1 MRTDLHKKYAVPS
14 SDQNQTKTEQTMK
27 KSLIFHIILQT
38 AAAVIFIAFLLIFTR
53 HVSYSELHTVQRLA
67 GGVISSFPE
76 AEPAFLDALQDHGED
91 SRVAGEL
98 LLARYGYSEDAYF
111 RLYLQNTAVFFSV
124 FFILFIAA
132 SSVSLL
138 PFYHWKKQQK
148 AQEDRLLSLLERC
161 LDDDYSFLEQRETL
175 FPDRQDIFADTFVQ
189 LAQKLRLK
197 TEALAEEKDHTKT
210 LVTDISHQIKT
221 PLSALKTCFSLYL
234 EADTPAESEEFLTRC
249 RFQLEKLETLT
260 ASLLNISRL
269 ETAMIRPKPE
279 RTSLTEILVKAVNG
293 VYDKAAAKQIS
304 IETESFPDITLFLDE
319 KWTAEALFNLL
330 DNAVKYSPAGSFVRV
345 RIQKLCS
352 FVRLEIED
360 QGIGIPKEEYN
371 QIFRRFYRGRSRI
384 VRQSEGS
391 GVGLYLAQKILEDQ
405 GCTLSVKAAA
415 VQGSIFVV
423 QLPL

>member
-1 MRTDLHKKYAVPS
+1 M
-14 SDQNQTKTEQTMK
+14 
-27 KSLIFHIILQT
+27 
-38 AAAVIFIAFLLIFTR
+38 
-53 HVSYSELHTVQRLA
+53 
-67 GGVISSFPE
+67 
-76 AEPAFLDALQDHGED
+76 
-91 SRVAGEL
+91 
-98 LLARYGYSEDAYF
+98 
-111 RLYLQNTAVFFSV
+111 
-124 FFILFIAA
+124 
-132 SSVSLL
+132 
-138 PFYHWKKQQK
+138 KKQQK
-148 AQEDRLLSLLERC
+148 AQEAKLLSLLERC
-161 LDDDYSFLEQRETL
+161 LDDDYSFLEQGDAL
-175 FPDRQDIFADTFVQ
+175 FPARQDIFADTFVQ

-279 RTSLTEILVKAVNG
+279 MASLTEILVKAVNAA
-293 VYDKAAAKQIS
+293 YDKAAAKRIS
-304 IETESFPDITLFLDE
+304 IETETFSDITLLLDE
-319 KWTAEALFNLL
+319 KWTAEAIFNLL
-330 DNAVKYSPAGSFVRV
+330 DNAVKYSPTDSSV

-360 QGIGIPKEEYN
+360 QGIGIPREEYN
-371 QIFRRFYRGRSRI
+371 QIFRRFYRGKSRI

-391 GVGLYLAQKILEDQ
+391 GVGLYLARKILEDQ
-405 GCTLSVKAAA
+405 GGTLSVKAAA

>member
-1 MRTDLHKKYAVPS
+1 
-14 SDQNQTKTEQTMK
+14 MK
-27 KSLIFHIILQT
+27 KFLIFHIILQT
-38 AAAVIFIAFLLIFTR
+38 TAAVIFIAFILIYTR
-53 HVSYSELHTVQRLA
+53 HVSYNELHTVQRLA

-76 AEPAFLDALQDHGED
+76 AEPAFVDALQDHGEEC
-91 SRVAGEL
+91 RIAGEL
-98 LLARYGYSEDAYF
+98 LLARYGYSENAYS
-111 RLYLQNTAVFFSV
+111 RLYLQNISVIFSV
-124 FFILFIAA
+124 FFILFIATL
-132 SSVSLL
+132 SVSLF
-138 PFYHWKKQQK
+138 PFYRVKKQQH
-148 AQEDRLLSLLERC
+148 AQESKLLSLLERC
-161 LDDDYSFLEQRETL
+161 LDDDYTFLEQRDTL
-175 FPDRQDIFADTFVQ
+175 FPARQDIFADTFVQ

-234 EADTPAESEEFLTRC
+234 KADTPAESEEFLTRC

-269 ETAMIRPKPE
+269 EAAMIRPKPE
-279 RTSLTEILVKAVNG
+279 RTSLTEILVNAVNA

-304 IETESFPDITLFLDE
+304 IETETFPDITLLLDE

-330 DNAVKYSPAGSFVRV
+330 DNAVKYSPAGSSVRI
-345 RIQKLCS
+345 RIQKLYS

-371 QIFRRFYRGRSRI
+371 QIFRRFYRGRSKT

-391 GVGLYLAQKILEDQ
+391 GVGLYLARKILEDQ
-405 GCTLSVKAAA
+405 GGTLSVKAAA

>member
-1 MRTDLHKKYAVPS
+1 MRTDLHKKYAVSP
-14 SDQNQTKTEQTMK
+14 SDQKQTKTEQTMK
-27 KSLIFHIILQT
+27 KYLIFHIILQT
-38 AAAVIFIAFLLIFTR
+38 AAAVVFIAFILIFTR

-76 AEPAFLDALQDHGED
+76 AEPAFLDALQDHGGAC
-91 SRVAGEL
+91 RIAGEA
-98 LLARYGYSEDAYF
+98 LLARYGYSKDAYS
-111 RLYLQNTAVFFSV
+111 RLYLQDTSAFLGI
-124 FFILFIAA
+124 FFILFIA
-132 SSVSLL
+132 SFSVSLL
-138 PFYHWKKQQK
+138 PYYHLKKQQK
-148 AQEDRLLSLLERC
+148 AQEARLLFLLERC
-161 LDDDYSFLEQRETL
+161 LDDDYSFLEQRDAL
-175 FPDRQDIFADTFVQ
+175 FPARQDIFADTFVQ

-279 RTSLTEILVKAVNG
+279 RASLTEILVKAVNA
-293 VYDKAAAKQIS
+293 VYDKAAAKRIS
-304 IETESFPDITLFLDE
+304 IETETFPDITLLLDE
-319 KWTAEALFNLL
+319 KWTAEAIFNLL
-330 DNAVKYSPAGSFVRV
+330 DNAVKYSPADSSVRI

-360 QGIGIPKEEYN
+360 QGIGIPREEYN
-371 QIFRRFYRGRSRI
+371 QIFRRFYRGKSRI

-391 GVGLYLAQKILEDQ
+391 GVGLYLARKILEDQ
-405 GCTLSVKAAA
+405 GGTLSVKAAA

-423 QLPL
+423 QLSL

>member
-1 MRTDLHKKYAVPS
+1 MRTDLHKKYAVSPS
-14 SDQNQTKTEQTMK
+14 DHKQTKTEQTMK
-27 KSLIFHIILQT
+27 KYLIFHIILQT
-38 AAAVIFIAFLLIFTR
+38 AAAVVFIAFILIFTR

-76 AEPAFLDALQDHGED
+76 AEPAFLDALQDHGGAC
-91 SRVAGEL
+91 RIAGEA
-98 LLARYGYSEDAYF
+98 LLARYGYSEDAYS
-111 RLYLQNTAVFFSV
+111 RLYLQDTSAFLSV

-132 SSVSLL
+132 FSVSLF
-138 PFYHWKKQQK
+138 PFYHMKKQQK
-148 AQEDRLLSLLERC
+148 AQEAKLLSLLERC
-161 LDDDYSFLEQRETL
+161 LDDDYSFLEQGDAL
-175 FPDRQDIFADTFVQ
+175 FPARQDIFADTFVQ

-279 RTSLTEILVKAVNG
+279 MASLTEILVKAVNAA
-293 VYDKAAAKQIS
+293 YDKAAAKRIS
-304 IETESFPDITLFLDE
+304 IETETFSDITLLLDE
-319 KWTAEALFNLL
+319 KWTAEAIFNLL
-330 DNAVKYSPAGSFVRV
+330 DNAVKYSPTDSSV

-360 QGIGIPKEEYN
+360 QGIGIPREEYN
-371 QIFRRFYRGRSRI
+371 QIFRRFYRGKSRI

-391 GVGLYLAQKILEDQ
+391 GVGLYLARKILEDQ
-405 GCTLSVKAAA
+405 GGTLSVKAAA